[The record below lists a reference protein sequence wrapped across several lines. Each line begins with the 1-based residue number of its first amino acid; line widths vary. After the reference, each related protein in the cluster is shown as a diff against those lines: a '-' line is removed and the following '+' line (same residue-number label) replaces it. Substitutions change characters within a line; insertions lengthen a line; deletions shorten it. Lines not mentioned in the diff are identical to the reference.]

1 MLLIQTKFQVGN
13 EDAYVVH
20 ELLHA
25 LSISFRENKT
35 DNSILVKGGIEY
47 RRNEKEDGGFACTTN
62 KMRAINDGM
71 TQAIAERCTRTIT
84 GGSYDTIKDIY
95 KIISIIVGEETML
108 KKYFSDITE
117 EDEFSEFIFK
127 RDLERK
133 YGKEFGQELTNALIE
148 VCSISENLTNSLEDL
163 TEEKAKMQEK
173 VYTILESMLDKVVES
188 EQDIR
193 TKINDIMIP
202 SFSTPFGRKY
212 YEKIMEEFLEDE
224 SLKSDEK
231 KDIAHH
237 IINQYM
243 ELTPYA
249 KLGLDGNFI
258 IELYMRSGIISG
270 KKWNKKTALL
280 DLIKGSN
287 GKKFNSKLEQI
298 QYCQVGDYYMILG
311 DHKDPG
317 DNHEVINGKV
327 FNKDGNEVSE
337 VVLEGEENQAKIDK
351 ILKLLPQNNRQKVR
365 ISRIGDLLKITYNLD
380 EKDDSAHYEF
390 YCLDSN
396 SGTLKGFDSGTLR
409 KFTDDMEITPIK
421 HVMKNNIGGDSY
433 EEDDDERF

>member
-62 KMRAINDGM
+62 KMRAINEGM

-148 VCSISENLTNSLEDL
+148 VYSISENLTNSLEDL

-173 VYTILESMLDKVVES
+173 VYTILESMLDRIVES

-298 QYCQVGDYYMILG
+298 QYCQAGDYYMILG
-311 DHKDPG
+311 DYKDHG
-317 DNHEVINGKV
+317 DIHEIIN
-327 FNKDGNEVSE
+327 
-337 VVLEGEENQAKIDK
+337 
-351 ILKLLPQNNRQKVR
+351 
-365 ISRIGDLLKITYNLD
+365 
-380 EKDDSAHYEF
+380 
-390 YCLDSN
+390 
-396 SGTLKGFDSGTLR
+396 
-409 KFTDDMEITPIK
+409 
-421 HVMKNNIGGDSY
+421 
-433 EEDDDERF
+433 

>member
-47 RRNEKEDGGFACTTN
+47 RLNEKNEGGFTCTTN
-62 KMRAINDGM
+62 KMRAINEGM
-71 TQAIAERCTRTIT
+71 TQALAERCTRTIT

-108 KKYFSDITE
+108 KKYFSNITE
-117 EDEFSEFIFK
+117 EDDFSEFIFK
-127 RDLERK
+127 KDLERK
-133 YGKEFGQELTNALIE
+133 YGKEFGQEITDALIE

-163 TEEKAKMQEK
+163 SKEKAKMQEK
-173 VYTILESMLDKVVES
+173 VYTILESMLDKIMES

-212 YEKIMEEFLEDE
+212 YKKIMEEFSEDK
-224 SLKSDEK
+224 SLQSEEK

-237 IINQYM
+237 IIDQYM
-243 ELTPYA
+243 ELAPYA
-249 KLGLDGNFI
+249 KQGLDGNFI
-258 IELYMRSGIISG
+258 IDLYMGSGIISEN
-270 KKWNKKTALL
+270 KWNKKAVLL
-280 DLIKGSN
+280 NLIKGSC
-287 GKKFNSKLEQI
+287 GIKFNSKLEQI
-298 QYCQVGDYYMILG
+298 KYYQVGDYYMILG
-311 DHKDPG
+311 DYRDTG
-317 DNHEVINGKV
+317 DNHEVINGKM
-327 FNKDGNEVSE
+327 FDKDGSEVSE
-337 VVLEGEENQAKIDK
+337 TVLEGEENQAKIDK
-351 ILKLLPQNNRQKVR
+351 ILKLLPPKNRQKVR
-365 ISRIGDLLKITYNLD
+365 ISKIGDLLKIKYSLD
-380 EKDDSAHYEF
+380 EKDDSDHYEF

-396 SGTLKGFDSGTLR
+396 SGTLKRVDSGALR
-409 KFTDDMEITPIK
+409 NFTDDMEITQIMNR
-421 HVMKNNIGGDSY
+421 MKNKNGGDSY
-433 EEDDDERF
+433 GEEDDERF